1 MSISE
6 PRGRTVVLG
15 VGNPLMGDD
24 GLGLAALEQLRDE
37 WEIPAAVELVD
48 GGTWGL
54 TLLPAIESAD
64 RLLLI
69 DAIDAGGSPG
79 TLHTLERDQIPRHLE
94 TKISPHQVDLR
105 EVLALAELR
114 GTLPLETVAI
124 GLQPAR
130 VELSTELS
138 DALRLRFADLMA
150 AVTQRLVLW
159 GHTCRP
165 RTALARSPGE

>member
-6 PRGRTVVLG
+6 SHGRTVVLG

-24 GLGLAALEQLRDE
+24 GIGLEALEALREGWD
-37 WEIPAAVELVD
+37 IPADVELVD

-69 DAIDAGGSPG
+69 DAIDAGGAPG
-79 TLHTLERDQIPRHLE
+79 TLHTLERDQIPRHLA
-94 TKISPHQVDLR
+94 TKLSPHEVDLR

-114 GTLPLETVAI
+114 GTLPLEMVAI
-124 GLQPAR
+124 GLQPAA
-130 VELSTELS
+130 VELSSELS
-138 DALRLRFADLMA
+138 DPVRHRLPDLLDL
-150 AVTQRLVLW
+150 VTRRLAQW
-159 GHTCRP
+159 DQPCRP
-165 RTALARSPGE
+165 RSALVS